1 MSSFCIPTSETRRTM
16 DNAVVTDSIVRNEE
30 DGPRARRESRVRER
44 TDTPHTLHTKLS
56 GQLS

>member
-1 MSSFCIPTSETRRTM
+1 M